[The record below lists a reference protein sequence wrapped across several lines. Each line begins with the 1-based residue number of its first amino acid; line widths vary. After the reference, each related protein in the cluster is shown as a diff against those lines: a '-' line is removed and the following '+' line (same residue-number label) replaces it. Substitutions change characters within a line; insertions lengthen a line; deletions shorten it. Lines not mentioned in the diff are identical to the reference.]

1 MSTYTADCS
10 AWNHVHCPLRPRSIA
25 RCRLG
30 CARRPFLAEN
40 GLTIWHF
47 LLRELFYFF
56 RLSTMEFTEY
66 GDWPWRARNSHSL
79 QAIRVEPLLVS
90 FVAIVRRAPP
100 AAHTYGATSLGLG

>member
-1 MSTYTADCS
+1 MEPCALSITAEVNSPMPPGVCAPTVPCGKWAHDL
-10 AWNHVHCPLRPRSIA
+10 AFPLA
-25 RCRLG
+25 R
-30 CARRPFLAEN
+30 
-40 GLTIWHF
+40 T
-47 LLRELFYFF
+47 FYFF